1 MLSLALL
8 QDENIQIQLLAWN
21 LQGATRVATA
31 TSSTSLRIGMGSYK
45 PGQYYSYRAPT
56 GPILLG
62 ASPPDPPAFAFGLH
76 KVGLRPP
83 WVPVRAGWAQKVGL
97 RPPWVP
103 IRAGWAQNGTP
114 YGFPKNWKSK
124 MDPKWIQNGPFG
136 VKLGP
141 NESESTPGPFSNPPG
156 PKNPHKNQT
165 KTKNPKIPKTFFN
178 A

>member
-1 MLSLALL
+1 MTLKCQA
-8 QDENIQIQLLAWN
+8 
-21 LQGATRVATA
+21 
-31 TSSTSLRIGMGSYK
+31 YFK
-45 PGQYYSYRAPT
+45 PGQYHSDRDPNRAPK

-62 ASPPDPPAFAFGLH
+62 ASPPDPPASAFGLQ

-136 VKLGP
+136 LKLCP
-141 NESESTPGPFSNPPG
+141 NESESTPGPFTNPPG
-156 PKNPHKNQT
+156 PTRSFGKPQRVVNLRYGFCKKHVNKMCSRFEHPT
-165 KTKNPKIPKTFFN
+165 SR
-178 A
+178 AL

>member
-1 MLSLALL
+1 MCCTNTQQEFL
-8 QDENIQIQLLAWN
+8 II
-21 LQGATRVATA
+21 LQG
-31 TSSTSLRIGMGSYK
+31 SLDNIFHTGVPS
-45 PGQYYSYRAPT
+45 RAPK

-62 ASPPDPPAFAFGLH
+62 ASPPDPPASAFGLQ

-136 VKLGP
+136 LKLGP
-141 NESESTPGPFSNPPG
+141 NESESTLLKPSQAKQIQHKSNTY
-156 PKNPHKNQT
+156 KKH
-165 KTKNPKIPKTFFN
+165 I
-178 A
+178 

>member
-1 MLSLALL
+1 MNTDADLPIAYNPTRLV
-8 QDENIQIQLLAWN
+8 NIFQT
-21 LQGATRVATA
+21 GVP
-31 TSSTSLRIGMGSYK
+31 S
-45 PGQYYSYRAPT
+45 RAPK

-62 ASPPDPPAFAFGLH
+62 ASPPDPPASAFGLQ

-136 VKLGP
+136 LKLGP
-141 NESESTPGPFSNPPG
+141 NESESTPGPFPNPPG
-156 PKNPHKNQT
+156 PKNPYKNL
-165 KTKNPKIPKTFFN
+165 KNPKKTKKSKNPQNFY
-178 A
+178 

>member
-1 MLSLALL
+1 MVFWAQEGLEWVRGWIPLHLDKVSA
-8 QDENIQIQLLAWN
+8 QMDH
-21 LQGATRVATA
+21 
-31 TSSTSLRIGMGSYK
+31 SGSILGPFLIFDFV
-45 PGQYYSYRAPT
+45 PGQNYSDRAPNRAPK

-62 ASPPDPPAFAFGLH
+62 ASPPDPPASAFGLQ

-136 VKLGP
+136 LKLGP
-141 NESESTPGPFSNPPG
+141 NESESTPGPFPNPPG
-156 PKNPHKNQT
+156 PQNIH
-165 KTKNPKIPKTFFN
+165 I
-178 A
+178 